1 MVGET
6 MNEDISIIESIR
18 EIEKLSRKAE
28 KRVLKNTKTE
38 LTLRLTKSDE
48 IYEKYSNHQD
58 KQISHE
64 ILDYIEDQAKYVPV
78 YSQLT
83 INVETEEY
91 EAVKIEDVRDAVKNH
106 LRVGIIEKQIE
117 MAKNS
122 KEFIALLVLG
132 VTSFGIKAIINKYV
146 SNISINEI
154 LLIVAWVFIWRAV
167 ETIYFERKKI
177 RKDKLKLIQLYMAN
191 YNQIV

>member
-1 MVGET
+1 

-28 KRVLKNTKTE
+28 KRVLKNIKTGI
-38 LTLRLTKSDE
+38 TLRLIKSDE
-48 IYEKYSNHQD
+48 IYEKYSNHRD

-64 ILDYIEDQAKYVPV
+64 ILEYIEDQVKYIPV

-83 INVETEEY
+83 ITIESDENNV
-91 EAVKIEDVRDAVKNH
+91 VKIEDVENAVKNH

-117 MAKNS
+117 MAQNL

-132 VTSFGIKAIINKYV
+132 VASFGVKAIINKYI
-146 SNISINEI
+146 SNASINEI

-167 ETIYFERKKI
+167 ETFYFERKKI
-177 RKDKLKLIQLYMAN
+177 RKDKLKLIQLYMAR